1 LFLTFFFLYFT
12 VCELLVDTDIRLDS
26 SRIKYWIERAD
37 KQFPHNPVVFQL
49 KEKLLTMEKPN
60 NSSKDLEAL
69 ITCKLMLLIVIYQ
82 KKYWKLIKIIFF
94 S

>member
-1 LFLTFFFLYFT
+1 
-12 VCELLVDTDIRLDS
+12 LVDTDIRLDAS
-26 SRIKYWIERAD
+26 KIKYWIERAD

-69 ITCKLMLLIVIYQ
+69 ITCKLMLLITIYQ
-82 KKYWKLIKIIFF
+82 NKKYWKLIKIIFF